1 MTHDVEGLD
10 ADGVLRAASERAGG
24 LEDLGDGPFVEPLGR
39 FVESL
44 AADGRL
50 NDIGRLIS
58 NERMLLHT
66 VNRLNYVNDRKR
78 FPEIAAQK
86 IVRPVFIIGMPRT
99 GTTILHDILACDPR
113 SRAPMTW
120 EVMFPSPP
128 PQTATFDTDPRIA
141 QCAATFPGRDL
152 QLPGFDAIH
161 PMGAQLTQECVV
173 MMGETMCTP
182 LFHNQFRVPTYEDW
196 IDDEADWEKHAEEIT
211 REVKAANA
219 AIGFATVYRT
229 IKLLTEAGLAR
240 GMSIGD
246 RCSRYEPPSQR
257 GHHDHLICRAC
268 GRIGEFE
275 NDRIESLQEKV
286 AYQHGFTVTDHKLE
300 LYGLCGACRT
310 GGG

>member
-1 MTHDVEGLD
+1 MIVNIAILSPMTDSPMQRFAEFLSARD
-10 ADGVLRAASERAGG
+10 LRLTEQRRLIAEVFFRAGG
-24 LEDLGDGPFVEPLGR
+24 
-39 FVESL
+39 
-44 AADGRL
+44 
-50 NDIGRLIS
+50 
-58 NERMLLHT
+58 H
-66 VNRLNYVNDRKR
+66 
-78 FPEIAAQK
+78 
-86 IVRPVFIIGMPRT
+86 
-99 GTTILHDILACDPR
+99 
-113 SRAPMTW
+113 
-120 EVMFPSPP
+120 PS
-128 PQTATFDTDPRIA
+128 
-141 QCAATFPGRDL
+141 
-152 QLPGFDAIH
+152 
-161 PMGAQLTQECVV
+161 
-173 MMGETMCTP
+173 
-182 LFHNQFRVPTYEDW
+182 
-196 IDDEADWEKHAEEIT
+196 AEEIT

-268 GRIGEFE
+268 GRIVEFE